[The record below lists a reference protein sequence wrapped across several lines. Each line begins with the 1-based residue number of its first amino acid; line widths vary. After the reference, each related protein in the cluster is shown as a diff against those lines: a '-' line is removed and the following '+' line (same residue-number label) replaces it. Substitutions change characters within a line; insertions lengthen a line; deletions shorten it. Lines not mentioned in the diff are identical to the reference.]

1 MKSFLHIGIADNF
14 AVAPRRLTDKEV
26 IVLRNT
32 LRARAEAKRFERH
45 VLGALF
51 MALGVL
57 IALQAL
63 AN

>member
-1 MKSFLHIGIADNF
+1 MRSFLHIGIADNF
-14 AVAPRRLTDKEV
+14 AVAPRRLTDREV
-26 IVLRNT
+26 IVLRHT

-51 MALGVL
+51 MALG
-57 IALQAL
+57 IAVTLQAL